1 MARIAFVAESSVQQ
15 KKLTQAEYLYR
26 STLFQKRRI
35 YAVKT
40 CSTWYIL
47 STQYRLLKPD
57 TLIQPYS
64 QTLRHLD
71 NTARFNWAQVI
82 LQQIFQM
89 PIKTYD
95 TLIFLASTTY
105 LYHLVPI
112 LQARRYKMELPLAGM
127 NVVQQIRW
135 LTEAANP

>member
-15 KKLTQAEYLYR
+15 KKPTQAEYLYR
-26 STLFQKRRI
+26 STLFQKRRN
-35 YAVKT
+35 YAIKT
-40 CSTWYIL
+40 CSAWYIL
-47 STQYRLLKPD
+47 STQYRLIKPD

-64 QTLRHLD
+64 STIPQLD
-71 NTARFNWAQVI
+71 DLARFNWAQVI

-95 TLIFLASTTY
+95 TLIVLANANY
-105 LYHLVPI
+105 LHHLVPV
-112 LQARRYKMELPLAGM
+112 LQARRYKVELPLAGM